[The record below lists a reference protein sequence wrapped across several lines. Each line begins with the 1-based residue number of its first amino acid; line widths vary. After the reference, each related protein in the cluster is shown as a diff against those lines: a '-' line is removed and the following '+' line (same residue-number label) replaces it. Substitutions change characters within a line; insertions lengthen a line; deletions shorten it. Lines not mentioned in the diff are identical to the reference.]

1 MIAVSNEVPTRGD
14 VANTPVRVHSHWN
27 DPDLVV
33 LNIGDEKRTVSA
45 SDLIAAVKNASNT
58 NRHG

>member
-1 MIAVSNEVPTRGD
+1 MIAVSNEVPARDDTQKL
-14 VANTPVRVHSHWN
+14 PVRVHSHWN

-33 LNIGDEKRTVSA
+33 LVIGDEKRTVSA

>member
-1 MIAVSNEVPTRGD
+1 MISVSSEVPALDDTQKL
-14 VANTPVRVHSHWN
+14 PVRVHSHWN
-27 DPDLVV
+27 DPSLVV
-33 LNIGDEKRTVSA
+33 LNVGDEKRTVSA

>member
-1 MIAVSNEVPTRGD
+1 MIKVSNEVETRDD
-14 VANTPVRVHSHWN
+14 VHTTPVRVHSHWN

-33 LNIGDEKRTVSA
+33 LVIGDEKRTVSA